1 MGRTR
6 YGETNNEQET
16 SIDDSSQSVADSTEQ
31 IITNNDQIEQIER
44 PSPTPQNISD
54 VIIENANPKQGF
66 LTSSGTYVNI
76 YKNAGDTERTY
87 TTDKTVNP
95 AGQRIDPSS
104 AEGQI
109 IQNQYA
115 EQADRRV
122 DNLAQSERFWAIREG
137 QGSVKDLLYDS
148 QTPEQRRLTGMFFD
162 ERNLDINTPLN
173 QLSLSP
179 KRYQDARD
187 QLSSGEGIPK
197 DGVKVPDS
205 IWLKTDSPT
214 NSTLKTFDQY
224 KSNIITKA
232 TTPVPVADKITGF
245 SENASFSD
253 ASYNTYDF
261 NTQAWNPTPID
272 DGQKQS
278 AKDLVDDARSQG
290 FNFITI
296 KRERDGVPD
305 STITIPITGT
315 QAYSKIE
322 NEFRKSNVY
331 GQQSD
336 TISIQGHVDKQI
348 YDLPEGSISPKI
360 PINMPSPVAS
370 FLGGGLTWFNYLESK
385 KSETKKPE
393 ISYNEYLTGVPD
405 SSFNDMNNGMDYR
418 EKGGLG
424 VYGVFQNYG
433 AMIGAVTKGGDVGK
447 NLQESEFMDTGLDS
461 FIRIAQAGLAPNS
474 MGYDEGKVP
483 QLSTG
488 RQRIGEGTNSSS
500 IGAMSK
506 QIAIEGSLWQ
516 KYPTY
521 YASSLLTDVGMAI
534 ATLPVGGFVAMS
546 AGKVAVASVKTAVKL
561 MPALTT
567 TNQLRVAVIARTL
580 TSGTLKAL
588 PTVLLGGVGKG
599 GSTITLST
607 LKNMSE
613 LELKA
618 YNFVDLRQSID
629 EAPVLSGFD
638 GVRETEMLDL
648 YKTSSDLTQR
658 EIDQID
664 PTSFKSLQQTLDSAL
679 VDGQL
684 SRETINR
691 ELNLAKNPVIDQGSY
706 RDPMMSLET
715 RGKATVPS
723 DNDYLDPIDLSKM
736 SRTPMVNESFSSSAL
751 PKDTVVG
758 FREDIPRGVFEW
770 ADTKL
775 DITKNSKDQINYTIS
790 RGFDEANMESYSIQT
805 NIKKLPKKEKT
816 FSTILYGS
824 VGSEKQSFNNFF
836 LDPSDSTKSSF
847 NLIPVN
853 DKRFPDAWKV
863 AKSDDDVYE
872 SWFIKYSTDDFQKS
886 TPSYVKEEGDWF
898 GAGLGTSVSQRN
910 PLETAIKDY
919 QMAKGRL
926 ADLEK
931 LDLQTKYEKIK
942 SVKTKF
948 TSSGYTIFRR
958 TSQSYK
964 NAEKKKSKADLKLE
978 IKELKASI
986 QNEYLPKAKE
996 SALRIFD
1003 SELNTKYIDSAI
1015 AKIPEDK
1022 RNQLRNDPL
1031 FAYNVNLNKLS
1042 SDDRYAMAQKLA
1054 DAKDQPVS
1062 IDDYYNLERVSGADD
1077 VLSLEGRK
1085 NFISTENAFI
1095 SADITGRSKNRE
1107 LADSI
1112 IEYRT
1117 LKAIQGELQIPSE
1130 KLKLETSLNKSLMTV
1145 QKNIISTNAGMAG
1158 MDMPLK
1164 ANTKTTKFG
1173 WTGSRSRITSDIDE
1187 LNFGILEKQD
1197 QINVY
1202 NVQLDTL
1209 QKKIKME
1216 KDGQSNYIELGKDSG
1231 VGFVPT
1237 NQGLYTPAQV
1247 NYVLEG
1253 YMQSTA
1259 VVDGVYAGVRPVVR
1273 ESKPFTAST
1282 QNPSNYNIEKIP
1294 VSSEQLGRP
1303 SNYDITVDN
1312 ISIEDLMRDDITSVS
1327 MDPSETS
1334 YNQLKRV
1341 LNKDESI
1348 QRIDYS
1354 LGSADADV
1362 NIARTASDTVEQVKE
1377 QRRFDKALSV
1387 QKSSK
1392 DWLSSNLEGFSGKPD
1407 TMDEVLKLK
1416 KRYGTEYNDSAGFFA
1431 KSTIRE
1437 PINPQST
1444 RYNAGSPEQTYL
1456 NLLRKES
1463 VQETDS
1469 NILSMQ
1475 IADLKKEV
1483 RMFDS
1488 KSDRLAKDALRKD
1501 VSYGTAGRYRQ
1512 AIESVQDKPYISDA
1526 VKKSLRDFLTLSDSE
1541 NKFISEM
1548 QMSQATNK
1556 PKYEAMQIVQKEYTK
1571 LKDAEIL
1578 KIKDPYEM
1586 KNGKRVKKEYSPT
1599 DARREIFAET
1609 KTVWTKRITQLES
1622 DRVKISNSL
1631 TGVRQSIDNFDPNI
1645 KKIVTLEEKNP
1656 FKVKLQSSNK
1666 RVRALESEQDMTIS
1680 NISKLVYK
1688 IDRSRGDISLLK
1700 GRYDVM
1706 APQPETTTV
1715 GAGFQIRL
1723 SGETGSKFD
1732 AKRVREI
1739 KEMLPNVGLDIPKST
1754 SRGFYIERI
1763 LGDKNYAD
1771 MQTKNKDS
1779 LVFETEQQKDPL
1791 REIALTNV
1799 NIKVTNANKQL
1810 VGLKDDIV
1818 SGDYDLKNLDAVID
1832 NFDDTIKVKQ
1842 KSGDKLEVEY
1852 LKIAKKEYEDMR
1864 GLFGKASDLHSIKEK
1879 KAKVLELKL
1888 VDINAKVDAEPKLDW
1903 SNMPANSKMSKKH
1916 NSLLDKQRDVEME
1929 LEFSDINAKLTDL
1942 QDKIPDLRMSVK
1954 AGESGFNKE
1963 TIGKKSNFFAFGGS
1977 RRFDFIEEKGIT
1989 KDQLLMEAKSLVKES
2004 SKTKRTKEQKTVYDA
2019 MVRAQSRNAVQPQ
2032 GSPFL
2037 PLPIFRYPQNTPQD
2051 IQDNQV
2057 ELTSLPSDITPSSPQ
2072 GFALDVPMPQS
2083 MSIVTPNTG
2092 ARFNFEISSRLSTD
2106 VIPKLDTAS
2115 MFRIIQPL
2123 KQKINTPVIQGQF
2136 PIQDQF
2142 RIQAIRSPIV
2152 TSTQLKPILQPP
2164 VQTAQNIPSLP
2175 IPPWLP
2181 PLPYTKNPRR
2191 KKTRPKKMNKKK
2203 VYWDVPSTPFEP
2215 FNPKEYYTF
2224 KNEPRSIKFKE
2235 KRRNFDGTL
2244 PK

>member
-6 YGETNNEQET
+6 YGDTIDEQEV
-16 SIDDSSQSVADSTEQ
+16 SLGDGSQSETTSPEPIETQ
-31 IITNNDQIEQIER
+31 TDQVQTIEQ
-44 PSPTPQNISD
+44 PSPTPQPQNISD

-66 LTSSGTYVNI
+66 LTSAGTYVNV
-76 YKNAGDTERTY
+76 YKNAGNNERTY
-87 TTDKTVNP
+87 TSDNTVNP

-115 EQADRRV
+115 IQADRRV
-122 DNLAQSERFWAIREG
+122 DNQAQSERFWAIREG

-148 QTPEQRRLTGMFFD
+148 QTPEQRRLTDLFFD

-179 KRYQDARD
+179 KRYTD
-187 QLSSGEGIPK
+187 QRAQLMSGDDVVNRTVSSP
-197 DGVKVPDS
+197 DDS
-205 IWLKTDSPT
+205 IWLKVDVPT
-214 NSTLKTFDQY
+214 KSTLQSFTEI
-224 KSNIITKA
+224 KSRIVREA
-232 TTPVPVADKITGF
+232 TTPVPVLDTLRVGSADTTF
-245 SENASFSD
+245 TARVSSELNEEQKKSIQQD
-253 ASYNTYDF
+253 
-261 NTQAWNPTPID
+261 ID
-272 DGQKQS
+272 T
-278 AKDLVDDARSQG
+278 ARSEG
-290 FNFITI
+290 FNFVTI
-296 KRERDGVPD
+296 IQQREGVPD
-305 STITIPITGT
+305 STVTVSITGAN
-315 QAYSKIE
+315 AYTLFGKEITRV
-322 NEFRKSNVY
+322 NAY
-331 GQQSD
+331 GQSTD
-336 TISIQGHVDKQI
+336 TSTITYHTEKNNFI
-348 YDLPEGSISPKI
+348 LPEDSISPKI

-370 FLGGGLTWFNYLESK
+370 FVGGGLTWFNYLESQ
-385 KSETKKPE
+385 KSETTKPE
-393 ISYNEYLTGVPD
+393 MSYNEYITGVPD
-405 SSFNDMNNGMDYR
+405 SSFNDLNNGMDYR

-474 MGYDEGKVP
+474 MGYDDGKVP
-483 QLSTG
+483 ELSTG
-488 RQRIGEGTNSSS
+488 RQRIGDGTNSSG
-500 IGAMSK
+500 IGAMS
-506 QIAIEGSLWQ
+506 QQLAIEGALWQ

-521 YASSLLTDVGMAI
+521 YATSLLTDVGMAI
-534 ATLPVGGFVAMS
+534 ATLPVGGFIAMG

-567 TNQLRVAVIARTL
+567 TNQMRVAVIARTL

-588 PTVLLGGVGKG
+588 PTALLGGVGKG
-599 GSTITLST
+599 GSTVTLNT

-618 YNFVDLRQSID
+618 YNFVDLKQSID

-638 GVRETEMLDL
+638 GVRETEMVDL
-648 YKTSSDLTQR
+648 AKTSSDLTQR

-706 RDPMMSLET
+706 RDPMMPLET
-715 RGKATVPS
+715 RGKATVQS
-723 DNDYLDPIDLSKM
+723 DNDYLEPIDLSEM
-736 SRTPMVNESFSSSAL
+736 SRTPMVNESFSSSVL

-770 ADTKL
+770 AETKL

-836 LDPSDSTKSSF
+836 LDPSDQTKSSF
-847 NLIPVN
+847 NLIPVD

-863 AKSDDDVYE
+863 AKSDDEVYE

-919 QMAKGRL
+919 QIAKGQL

-931 LDLQTKYEKIK
+931 LDLQTKYQKIK
-942 SVKTKF
+942 AVKTKF

-986 QNEYLPKAKE
+986 KNEYLPKAKE

-1062 IDDYYNLERVSGADD
+1062 IDDYYNLERVSGADN
-1077 VLSLEGRK
+1077 VLSLNGRN
-1085 NFISTENAFI
+1085 NFVSTENAFI

-1117 LKAIQGELQIPSE
+1117 LKSIQGELQLPSE
-1130 KLKLETSLNKSLMTV
+1130 KLKLEKQLDKSLMTV

-1231 VGFVPT
+1231 VGSFPP

-1282 QNPSNYNIEKIP
+1282 PNPSNYNIEKIP

-1303 SNYDITVDN
+1303 SNYDTTVDN

-1327 MDPSETS
+1327 MEPSETS

-1348 QRIDYS
+1348 QRIDDS

-1362 NIARTASDTVEQVKE
+1362 NTARTASDTADQVKA
-1377 QRRFDKALSV
+1377 QTRFDNALII

-1392 DWLSSNLEGFSGKPD
+1392 DWLSSNLEGFSRKPD

-1416 KRYGTEYNDSAGFFA
+1416 KRYGTEYNDGAGFFA
-1431 KSTIRE
+1431 RSTIRE

-1475 IADLKKEV
+1475 IANLKKEV

-1488 KSDRLAKDALRKD
+1488 KSDKVAKDALRKD
-1501 VSYGTAGRYRQ
+1501 VSYGTAGRYRE
-1512 AIESVQDKPYISDA
+1512 AIESVQDKPYVSDA
-1526 VKKSLRDFLTLSDSE
+1526 VKKSLRDETYNSE
-1541 NKFISEM
+1541 NKFDTDM

-1556 PKYEAMQIVQKEYTK
+1556 PKHEAMQIVQKEYTK

-1586 KNGKRVKKEYSPT
+1586 VNGKRVKKKYSPT

-1631 TGVRQSIDNFDPNI
+1631 TDVRQTIDNFDPNI

-1666 RVRALESEQDMTIS
+1666 RVRALESEQDMTVS
-1680 NISKLVYK
+1680 NISKLGYK
-1688 IDRSRGDISLLK
+1688 IDRSRDDISLLK

-1723 SGETGSKFD
+1723 SGETGAVFD

-1739 KEMLPNVGLDIPKST
+1739 KEILPNVGLDIPKST

-1864 GLFGKASDLHSIKEK
+1864 GLFGKASDLHSTKDK

-1916 NSLLDKQRDVEME
+1916 NSLLDKQRGVEME
-1929 LEFSDINAKLTDL
+1929 LEFPDINAKLTDL

-1954 AGESGFNKE
+1954 AGESGFNKG

-1977 RRFDFIEEKGIT
+1977 RRFDFIEEKGTT
-1989 KDQLLMEAKSLVKES
+1989 KDQLLMEAKSLAKES

-2019 MVRAQSRNAVQPQ
+2019 MLKAQSRNAVQPQ

-2037 PLPIFRYPQNTPQD
+2037 PLPVFRYPPNTPQD

-2057 ELTSLPSDITPSSPQ
+2057 EVTSLPSDTPPSPPQ
-2072 GFALDVPMPQS
+2072 GFSLDVPMPQS

-2092 ARFNFEISSRLSTD
+2092 ASFNFEISSRLSTD

-2115 MFRIIQPL
+2115 MFRVIQPL
-2123 KQKINTPVIQGQF
+2123 KQKIDTTVTQGQL
-2136 PIQDQF
+2136 PVQDQF
-2142 RIQAIRSPIV
+2142 RIQAVRSPIV

-2175 IPPWLP
+2175 IPTWAP
-2181 PLPYTKNPRR
+2181 PLPYTKKPRR
-2191 KKTRPKKMNKKK
+2191 KKTKPKKSKKKK